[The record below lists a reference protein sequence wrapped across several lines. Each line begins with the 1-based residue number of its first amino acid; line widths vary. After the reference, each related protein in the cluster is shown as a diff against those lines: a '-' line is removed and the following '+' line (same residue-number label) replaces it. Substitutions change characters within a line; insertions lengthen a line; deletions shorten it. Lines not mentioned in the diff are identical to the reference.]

1 MDNENETSSNPEISA
16 LTEQIRILTDQLKA
30 LKPEENTEDHD
41 YFLDYIKEC
50 KFFNG
55 SK

>member
-1 MDNENETSSNPEISA
+1 MEDNENTTNPEIAA
-16 LTEQIRILTDQLKA
+16 LTEQIKILTDQLKA
-30 LKPEENTEDHD
+30 LKPDENTEEHD

-50 KFFNG
+50 KNFNG

>member
-1 MDNENETSSNPEISA
+1 MEDNENANNPEIAA
-16 LTEQIRILTDQLKA
+16 LTEQIKILTDQLKA
-30 LKPEENTEDHD
+30 LKPNENTEEHD